1 MIDLNSSFLIPL
13 ESGGEGQL
21 SEDKLSQIKSVASQF
36 QLNVGHVVLVVGASA
51 SQQSLTSSLLGKY
64 THRDVYRVDLSRV
77 VSKYIGETEKNLN
90 QVIEVAEK
98 KDFVLL
104 FDEADALFARRTEIT
119 DANDRFANMDVN
131 YLLERIEGFS
141 GLVILTSKLRSDL
154 DNALLR
160 RMTWVIDFS
169 EPVVSPRLLLWR
181 RILGWFGKPG

>member
-1 MIDLNSSFLIPL
+1 MIDLNSRFLIPL

-21 SEDKLSQIKSVASQF
+21 SEDKLSQIKSIASQF

-51 SQQSLTSSLLGKY
+51 SQQSMTSSLLGKY
-64 THRDVYRVDLSRV
+64 THRDVYRIDLSGV

-90 QVIEVAEK
+90 QVFEAAEK
-98 KDFVLL
+98 LDVVLL
-104 FDEADALFARRTEIT
+104 FDEADSLFGKRT
-119 DANDRFANMDVN
+119 DVRDSHDRYANMDASF
-131 YLLERIEGFS
+131 LLERIEGFS
-141 GLVILTSKLRSDL
+141 GLVILTSKLRTDL

-169 EPVVSPRLLLWR
+169 EPVVLPRLLLWR